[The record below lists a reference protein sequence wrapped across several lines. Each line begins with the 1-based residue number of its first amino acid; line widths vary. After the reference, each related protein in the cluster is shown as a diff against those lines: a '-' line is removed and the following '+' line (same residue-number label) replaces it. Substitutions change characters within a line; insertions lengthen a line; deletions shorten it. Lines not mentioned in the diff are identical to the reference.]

1 MTFSCIPVHVGCSGK
16 TKVVEPAEGRGT
28 IFILHV
34 LYQVVGTSIGLT
46 LVLPWVGQ
54 NDLARGVVL
63 VKGKEGLFLVVLVGH
78 NNGAKGVVFENL
90 DVWVA
95 HIFKFSQAQHLLC
108 NCMAYDVLLHGGKA
122 VRE

>member
-1 MTFSCIPVHVGCSGK
+1 V
-16 TKVVEPAEGRGT
+16 EGRGT

-46 LVLPWVGQ
+46 PVLPWVGQ

-63 VKGKEGLFLVVLVGH
+63 VKGKEGIFLVVLVGH
-78 NNGAKGVVFENL
+78 NNGVKGVVFEGLTRFIGEVN
-90 DVWVA
+90 VWVA
-95 HIFKFSQAQHLLC
+95 HIFKFSQAQCLLC
-108 NCMAYDVLLHGGKA
+108 NHMAYDVLLRGGKA